1 MREKFR
7 KLSLPESFP
16 NERVHLAYMNP
27 EIDNSLEKF
36 SWAIPNF
43 VDIRDYASEKFGFTK
58 GKIDEIIKPVI
69 KKMSAKT
76 SQERIDN
83 FFQTS
88 RNNLP
93 EKGHYQASK
102 RVKEAIGKVL
112 GTDGKTNEGMYWILY
127 ITLLRVL
134 VSHGKYP

>member
-1 MREKFR
+1 
-7 KLSLPESFP
+7 
-16 NERVHLAYMNP
+16 
-27 EIDNSLEKF
+27 
-36 SWAIPNF
+36 
-43 VDIRDYASEKFGFTK
+43 
-58 GKIDEIIKPVI
+58 
-69 KKMSAKT
+69 MSAKT

-112 GTDGKTNEGMYWILY
+112 GTDGKTNEGLCLY
-127 ITLLRVL
+127 IQSLTKAIIFELFYYVNGYFK
-134 VSHGKYP
+134 V

>member
-1 MREKFR
+1 
-7 KLSLPESFP
+7 
-16 NERVHLAYMNP
+16 
-27 EIDNSLEKF
+27 
-36 SWAIPNF
+36 
-43 VDIRDYASEKFGFTK
+43 
-58 GKIDEIIKPVI
+58 
-69 KKMSAKT
+69 MSAKT

-112 GTDGKTNEGMYWILY
+112 GTDGKTNEGMYLDI
-127 ITLLRVL
+127 
-134 VSHGKYP
+134 